1 MKKETKW
8 IQFLGGKG
16 LIFTLVVFLLIG
28 STISIFQQISFIF
41 HPLQIIFKIMINPV
55 IFALILYYLFNP
67 LVNYLEHHGIKRTY
81 SVSGIFIISIGLIS
95 LGIIALVPI
104 LEEQVKS
111 LSSHFPKYV
120 DNFTHSTIQ
129 FFKNSPVEEPIR
141 LASTRIQTFTN
152 AFFDRLGSYYTQA
165 LAGVSVVFST
175 LTTVALTMI
184 TAPFIAFFLL
194 KDDHKFFE
202 SLLAIIPPR
211 FREDSREI
219 GKTINNQ
226 VGAYLK
232 GQVIVSITVGFLTFL
247 GFLLIQ
253 MPYTG
258 TLSMITGFLAIIP
271 YVGPIVA
278 FIPSAIIAIISS
290 LNLFIRLCVVWMI
303 VQSLNG
309 HFISPQVMGK
319 NLVVHPLTIIVILL
333 VMGDLLGIFGL
344 LFGIPMY
351 VLIKICITY
360 LFKKFKQRYNNYYG
374 EIAPYEKTDFSKK
387 NYLDK
392 Q

>member
-28 STISIFQQISFIF
+28 STIFIFQQISFIF

-165 LAGVSVVFST
+165 LAGVSVVFFYLNNSGFNDDYST
-175 LTTVALTMI
+175 VYCLF
-184 TAPFIAFFLL
+184 FI
-194 KDDHKFFE
+194 K
-202 SLLAIIPPR
+202 R
-211 FREDSREI
+211 
-219 GKTINNQ
+219 
-226 VGAYLK
+226 
-232 GQVIVSITVGFLTFL
+232 
-247 GFLLIQ
+247 
-253 MPYTG
+253 
-258 TLSMITGFLAIIP
+258 
-271 YVGPIVA
+271 
-278 FIPSAIIAIISS
+278 
-290 LNLFIRLCVVWMI
+290 
-303 VQSLNG
+303 
-309 HFISPQVMGK
+309 
-319 NLVVHPLTIIVILL
+319 
-333 VMGDLLGIFGL
+333 
-344 LFGIPMY
+344 
-351 VLIKICITY
+351 
-360 LFKKFKQRYNNYYG
+360 
-374 EIAPYEKTDFSKK
+374 
-387 NYLDK
+387 
-392 Q
+392 